1 MENAL
6 ASGEFHVICYDKDGN
21 LKWEEKNP
29 NLVMNYGL
37 QYMVGNGLTNSAT
50 KITAWYIG
58 LTSGT
63 GTYVATDTIATHT
76 WTEFTSYSGNRK
88 ACTFAA
94 ATAASPSVATNS
106 ASVAVFA
113 INAGGTVLGAFLC
126 DAATGS
132 TYPTVTLFSA
142 SNFTGGSRTV
152 VSGDTLN
159 VTYTF
164 SLTATP

>member
-6 ASGEFHVICYDKDGN
+6 ASGRFHVLCYDKNGN
-21 LKWEEKNP
+21 LKWEEDNP

-37 QYMVGNGLTNSAT
+37 QYMVGNSLTNSAT
-50 KITAWYIG
+50 KITSWYIG

-88 ACTFAA
+88 ACSFAA

-106 ASVAVFA
+106 ASPASFS